1 MSTQRS
7 EVDGAHGAGGAAA
20 RQSNGPEKMPKTEM
34 RESSWTPAERAEYL
48 RRRRG
53 RNYLLLGALAG
64 FCLLIY
70 AIALVKLHEY
80 GQLW

>member
-1 MSTQRS
+1 MPEPMPRTELAEST
-7 EVDGAHGAGGAAA
+7 
-20 RQSNGPEKMPKTEM
+20 
-34 RESSWTPAERAEYL
+34 WTPAERAEFI

-53 RNYLLLGALAG
+53 RNWLLLGVLAG

-80 GQLW
+80 GQMW

>member
-1 MSTQRS
+1 MRDRMPVTQV
-7 EVDGAHGAGGAAA
+7 EENH
-20 RQSNGPEKMPKTEM
+20 
-34 RESSWTPAERAEYL
+34 WTPEERAEFS

-53 RNYLLLGALAG
+53 RNFLLLGVLGG

-80 GQLW
+80 GQMW

>member
-1 MSTQRS
+1 MPR
-7 EVDGAHGAGGAAA
+7 
-20 RQSNGPEKMPKTEM
+20 PEDPH
-34 RESSWTPAERAEYL
+34 WTPAARAEFM

-53 RNYLLLGALAG
+53 RNLLLLAALGG

-80 GQLW
+80 GTMW

>member
-1 MSTQRS
+1 MS
-7 EVDGAHGAGGAAA
+7 DH
-20 RQSNGPEKMPKTEM
+20 MPKVEAVK
-34 RESSWTPAERAEYL
+34 SDWSPAERAEFM

-53 RNYLLLGALAG
+53 RNLLLLAALGG

-80 GQLW
+80 GQMW